1 MPFGSHLFQ
10 ILGFLVWGALMLVV
24 GLVILAVVVLLVRFL
39 WFGTKAAQLY
49 IASHEPSTAAP
60 ISEPAS
66 DPIPEPT
73 PTPTPAP
80 APAPDAPTS
89 VTPDASGPVPKARKP
104 KS

>member
-10 ILGFLVWGALMLVV
+10 IFGFLAWGAFVLIV
-24 GLVILAVVVLLVRFL
+24 GSIALAVVVLLVRFL

-60 ISEPAS
+60 VNQA
-66 DPIPEPT
+66 T
-73 PTPTPAP
+73 AAP
-80 APAPDAPTS
+80 VDVVPNEAPP
-89 VTPDASGPVPKARKP
+89 VVPDASGPLPKTRKP